1 MNKQSKIIIL
11 LLIIILILC
20 SVLTIGY
27 FYFFNKGFFSNS
39 EKTPLIDDK
48 TNMAEKP
55 SQLEKITSDYIV
67 KLTSDGT
74 FIYKDTCFEF
84 TFPNN
89 WYLLNSSDPC
99 NTILLTDGTFVWEV
113 INGPTITGG
122 GFGFAN
128 DGIGYED
135 TILTEF
141 TNVKPTY
148 KESIEA
154 KMLHK
159 YLKGSEFPLLKKPD
173 PERFYWDFSILF
185 TKYEPDAINY
195 GIYDENQ
202 NTGYPKYYGI
212 RYSLLS
218 ARDQD
223 LDINNAEE
231 ISADLFIEH
240 DNESL
245 EKAILEL
252 DTITNSLKISD
263 NELPNCEIAYE
274 AGKIKNIN
282 DVELTPEGTT
292 FNQGDTLYIS
302 GELVGTWMFEG
313 YSTIELQNKDNLR
326 ISDGDI
332 RTSQY
337 WGTEELLPFTG
348 SIKIPQDAPSG
359 NYKLVIYRNEP
370 RGDGY
375 CLAVFAN
382 IDIE

>member
-20 SVLTIGY
+20 SALTIGY
-27 FYFFNKGFFSNS
+27 FYFFNKGFF
-39 EKTPLIDDK
+39 LDDK
-48 TNMAEKP
+48 ETLFINDKIDMPKKA
-55 SQLEKITSDYIV
+55 SQTEKIASDYIV
-67 KLTSDGT
+67 KLKPDSN
-74 FIYKDTCFEF
+74 FLYKDACFEF
-84 TFPNN
+84 TFPDN
-89 WYLLNSSDPC
+89 WYLFSSNDPC

-135 TILTEF
+135 TILTDF

-173 PERFYWDFSILF
+173 PEKFYWDFSILF
-185 TKYEPDAINY
+185 TKHEPDAINY
-195 GIYDENQ
+195 GIYDGSQ
-202 NTGYPKYYGI
+202 SAGYPKYYGI

-240 DNESL
+240 GNESL

-263 NELPNCEIAYE
+263 NELPNCEIAYK

-282 DVELTPEGTT
+282 DVELTPEGAT
-292 FNQGDTLYIS
+292 FNQGDTLNIS
-302 GELVGTWMFEG
+302 GELIGTWMFEG

-348 SIKIPQDAPSG
+348 SLKIPQDASSG
-359 NYKLVIYRNEP
+359 DYKLVIYRNEP
-370 RGDGY
+370 REDGY
-375 CLAVFAN
+375 CLAVFA
-382 IDIE
+382 DIAIK